1 MRVKTS
7 APSKREQIVATAVEL
22 FAKQGFHATGID
34 TIVEK
39 SGVAKRTLYAYFRS
53 KDELV
58 LAALRQYDGLFRNG
72 FMRQVEAGSPSP
84 RGRLLAIFDVAEE
97 WFSRRNFYG
106 CMFIKAAGEYSEK
119 DTPIRQ
125 SCKEFKGLMRGYVR
139 TLCEK
144 TGAPDPDKL
153 AQEIALLLEGAIVT
167 AQVSQ
172 KPGAARIAKRAAT
185 ALIDGAIPRA
195 ASPT

>member
-7 APSKREQIVATAVEL
+7 VPSKREKIVATAVEL

-34 TIVEK
+34 TIVEG

-53 KDELV
+53 KDELILAV
-58 LAALRQYDGLFRNG
+58 LRHYDGLFRNG
-72 FMRQVEAGSPSP
+72 FMRQVEAGSHSA
-84 RGRLLAIFDVAEE
+84 RGRLLTIFDVAEE
-97 WFSRRNFYG
+97 WFGRSNFYG
-106 CMFIKAAGEYSEK
+106 CIFIKAAGEYSEQ

-125 SCKEFKGLMRGYVR
+125 SCKESKGLMRGYVR

-144 TGAPDPDKL
+144 AGAPEPDKL
-153 AQEIALLLEGAIVT
+153 AEEIAILLEGAIVT

-172 KPGAARIAKRAAT
+172 KPGAARIAKRAAK

-195 ASPT
+195 AIPR